1 MSPFGSV
8 CLKTGKTQQSIFL
21 RIRSATA
28 VVCLKVT
35 LERRGR
41 KRLKLCSSPNSY
53 LGDNSFYLV
62 FFFSLRLFV
71 CLFVF
76 SNPFSL
82 PFSIIKWWAISSI
95 TQVESEKWGLEHKN
109 QTVNAL
115 FCILVFWTFT
125 ECKIPLPSFRLNYLR
140 ISAFLC
146 KKEKKKEKKRE
157 AMTVFL
163 LNATSDNDPFLPLTC
178 SLTMETVLL
187 CIRLLHY
194 CQSFLR
200 QRNK

>member
-21 RIRSATA
+21 RIRFTTA

-71 CLFVF
+71 CLYF

-82 PFSIIKWWAISSI
+82 PFSIIKWWSISSI
-95 TQVESEKWGLEHKN
+95 IQVESEKWGLEHKN
-109 QTVNAL
+109 L

-125 ECKIPLPSFRLNYLR
+125 ECKIPFPSFRLNYLR

-146 KKEKKKEKKRE
+146 KKQREREK
-157 AMTVFL
+157 L
-163 LNATSDNDPFLPLTC
+163 WLYS
-178 SLTMETVLL
+178 SLMQQVISILSYL
-187 CIRLLHY
+187 
-194 CQSFLR
+194 
-200 QRNK
+200 